1 MICGL
6 LLFSAVVL
14 SIKGL
19 TDGEENMITIQRSTV
34 LAILV
39 VVALAAA
46 VGFGVNALTSNPAAA
61 ESNTNYMNFSTQNVG
76 IWVNG
81 QGKVTV
87 IPDIAVISMGVEAQA
102 TTIEEAQNQAAESM
116 DALMRVLKDAGVA
129 DKDITTQY
137 FNVNA
142 IYNWDEITRASVI
155 TGYRVANTVSVKIR
169 NIQDAGGVIDDV
181 VAAAGKNARINSI
194 YFTVENP
201 EQYYDLARENAM
213 NDAKHKAEQMASL
226 GGAQL
231 GKPTYIYEGNSYYP
245 PVIRYDKA
253 YAESDT
259 GTPATQISPGETDII
274 INVQV
279 VYSIQ

>member
-1 MICGL
+1 MQNIHRG
-6 LLFSAVVL
+6 
-14 SIKGL
+14 
-19 TDGEENMITIQRSTV
+19 TIITV
-34 LAILV
+34 LLV
-39 VVALAAA
+39 IALAAA
-46 VGFGVNALTSNPAAA
+46 VGFGVNALTTNQAAA
-61 ESNTNYMNFSTQNVG
+61 ESSTNYMNFSTQNAG

-87 IPDIAVISMGVEAQA
+87 TPDIAVISMGVEAQA
-102 TTIEEAQNQAAESM
+102 ETIEEAQSQAAISM
-116 DALMRVLKDAGVA
+116 DGLMRVLKEAGID

-142 IYNWDEITRASVI
+142 IYNWDETTRTSVI

-169 NIQDAGGVIDDV
+169 DIENAGGIIDDV
-181 VAAAGKNARINSI
+181 VAAAGKNARINGV

-201 EQYYDLARENAM
+201 EQYYDLARERAM

-231 GKPTYIYEGNSYYP
+231 GKPTYVTEGSSYYP
-245 PVIRYDKA
+245 PVVRYDKA
-253 YAESDT
+253 YAESD
-259 GTPATQISPGETDII
+259 GNAPATQISAGEQEII